1 MAIDSLRRMAMRK
14 RWHALDGKK
23 LKKLSSTMHRWLLCW
38 TAPLFSRYCYFLSA
52 VAIVL
57 LEQQLISDLCH
68 LQLLNDPGLR
78 TIPQKF
84 SVCEHGESQ
93 VKAEVAKAIQIM
105 NKVSPTGVTPLT
117 NHIWTIADHIS
128 GMAAELRRS
137 GKIVAIILA
146 TDGLPTDDQGY
157 GGEDITDEVS
167 MPLCLFAI

>member
-1 MAIDSLRRMAMRK
+1 
-14 RWHALDGKK
+14 
-23 LKKLSSTMHRWLLCW
+23 MHRWPPCW
-38 TAPLFSRYCYFLSA
+38 TVPLFFRYCYFLSA

-68 LQLLNDPGLR
+68 FQLLNDPGLR